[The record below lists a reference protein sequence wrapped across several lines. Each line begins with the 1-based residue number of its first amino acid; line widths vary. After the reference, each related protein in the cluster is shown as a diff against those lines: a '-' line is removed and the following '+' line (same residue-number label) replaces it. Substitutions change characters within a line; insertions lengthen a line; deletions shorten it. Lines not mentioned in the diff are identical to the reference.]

1 MSTKWIGLVLSLVV
15 GGAAVAAEPPPKV
28 TPALLEKGKTVYV
41 TYCQTCHGMKG
52 EGDGPM
58 GTYLNPK
65 PRNFL
70 TETFKQ
76 GNKPEQ
82 IFQTLGKGVPGSAMV
97 AFVNLPEEDRWALA
111 HYVGELR
118 KQGQPADAKGA
129 KKAAPKK

>member
-1 MSTKWIGLVLSLVV
+1 MSTKWMGLVLSFVV
-15 GGAAVAAEPPPKV
+15 GGAAVAAEPPPKA
-28 TPALLEKGKTVYV
+28 TPALIEKGKGVYA

-70 TETFKQ
+70 TEPFKQ

-111 HYVGELR
+111 HYVVELQ
-118 KQGQPADAKGA
+118 KQGKPADAKGA
-129 KKAAPKK
+129 KKATPKK

>member
-1 MSTKWIGLVLSLVV
+1 MSTKWMGLVLSFVV

-28 TPALLEKGKTVYV
+28 TPALLEKGKGLFV
-41 TYCQTCHGMKG
+41 TYCQSCHGPKG

-65 PRNFL
+65 PRNFI

-111 HYVGELR
+111 HYVVELQ
-118 KQGQPADAKGA
+118 KQGKPADVKGG